1 MTPEAALE
9 ICHQTLITAAKLSA
23 PFLLSTVIVGVLMN
37 ILQTVTQ
44 LKDQSLSFIPKV
56 AVIGVV
62 GLLALPWELNVL
74 LSYFNY
80 IIELF
85 GTV

>member
-1 MTPEAALE
+1 MTPESALE
-9 ICHQTLITAAKLSA
+9 ICHFTLVTAGKLSA
-23 PFLLSTVIVGVLMN
+23 PYLLSTVLIGVLMN

-56 AVIGVV
+56 AVVGIV
-62 GLLALPWELNVL
+62 GLLSLPWGLNVL
-74 LSYFNY
+74 MSYFNY

-85 GTV
+85 GSV

>member
-9 ICHQTLITAAKLSA
+9 ICHYSLVTAAKLSA
-23 PFLLSTVIVGVLMN
+23 PYLLSTVVVGVVMN

-56 AVIGVV
+56 AVVGVV
-62 GLLALPWELNVL
+62 GLLSLPWSLGVIMA
-74 LSYFNY
+74 YFNY
-80 IIELF
+80 ILELF
-85 GTV
+85 GSV

>member
-9 ICHQTLITAAKLSA
+9 ICHFTLVTAAKLSA
-23 PFLLSTVIVGVLMN
+23 PYLLATVVIGVLMN

-56 AVIGVV
+56 AVVGVV
-62 GLLALPWELNVL
+62 GLLALPWELTVL
-74 LSYFNY
+74 MGYFNY
-80 IIELF
+80 IIDLF
-85 GTV
+85 GSV

>member
-9 ICHQTLITAAKLSA
+9 ICHFTLVTAAKLSA
-23 PFLLSTVIVGVLMN
+23 PYLLATVIIGVLMN

-56 AVIGVV
+56 AVVGTV
-62 GLLALPWELNVL
+62 GLLALPWELTVL
-74 LSYFNY
+74 LGYFNY

-85 GTV
+85 GSV

>member
-1 MTPEAALE
+1 MTPEVALE
-9 ICHQTLITAAKLSA
+9 ICHFTLVTAAKLSA
-23 PFLLSTVIVGVLMN
+23 PYLLATVIIGVLMN

-56 AVIGVV
+56 AVVGVV
-62 GLLALPWELNVL
+62 GLLALPWELTVL
-74 LSYFNY
+74 MGYFNY

-85 GTV
+85 GSV

>member
-1 MTPEAALE
+1 MTPEAALK
-9 ICHQTLITAAKLSA
+9 ICHYTLVTAAKMSM
-23 PFLLSTVIVGVLMN
+23 PFLLTAIIVGVLMN

-44 LKDQSLSFIPKV
+44 LKDQSLTFVPKV

-62 GLLALPWELNVL
+62 GLLAMPWEVNVV

-85 GTV
+85 GSV

>member
-9 ICHQTLITAAKLSA
+9 VCHFTLVTAAKLSA
-23 PFLLSTVIVGVLMN
+23 PYLLATVIIGVLMN

-56 AVIGVV
+56 AVVGVV
-62 GLLALPWELNVL
+62 GLLALPWELTVL
-74 LSYFNY
+74 MGYFNY

-85 GTV
+85 GSV

>member
-9 ICHQTLITAAKLSA
+9 ICHFTLVTAGKLAA
-23 PFLLSTVIVGVLMN
+23 PYLLATVIVGVLMN

-56 AVIGVV
+56 AVVGAV
-62 GLLALPWELNVL
+62 GLLALPWGLNVIMA
-74 LSYFNY
+74 YFNY
-80 IIELF
+80 VIDLF
-85 GTV
+85 ASV

>member
-9 ICHQTLITAAKLSA
+9 ICHFTLVTAAKLSA
-23 PFLLSTVIVGVLMN
+23 PYLLATVVIGVLMN

-56 AVIGVV
+56 AVVGVV
-62 GLLALPWELNVL
+62 GLLALPWELTVL
-74 LSYFNY
+74 LAYFNY

-85 GTV
+85 GSV

>member
-1 MTPEAALE
+1 MTPESALE
-9 ICHQTLITAAKLSA
+9 ICHFTLVTAAKLSA
-23 PFLLSTVIVGVLMN
+23 PYLLATVVIGVLMN

-56 AVIGVV
+56 AVVGVV
-62 GLLALPWELNVL
+62 GLLALPWELTVL
-74 LSYFNY
+74 MGYFNY

-85 GTV
+85 GSV